1 LKLLDAHWGQHPP
14 PSKKRVKHVSNV
26 HFSSSFEHIGLLP
39 QENKS
44 LFDINNQQSHFEMSG
59 KGKGPIAP
67 SAAVRHRRRRQLDPL
82 LGIKK
87 GGLVRLARRGGAKR
101 VSADTH
107 PEMRAILDKFL
118 DGILHGANLYA
129 SSRGSGNQPT
139 KTIKVSDVLYA
150 LNHAGL
156 PAVGF

>member
-1 LKLLDAHWGQHPP
+1 
-14 PSKKRVKHVSNV
+14 
-26 HFSSSFEHIGLLP
+26 
-39 QENKS
+39 
-44 LFDINNQQSHFEMSG
+44 MSG